1 VRLRDLGRWPSTT
14 VEAAAL
20 QDDLR
25 PLVDTVG
32 PGPRAIG
39 TAAGVDV
46 AYRDGSDRVTAAA
59 VVLDTGTFQVVEARV
74 AGSRAGFAYESG
86 FLAFRELPPIVT
98 VLQALETTPDLLV
111 CDGAGL
117 AHPRRFGLACHVGLL
132 ADLPT
137 VGVAKTPIGA
147 FDMPAE
153 PRGSWTDLVDRGE
166 VVGRALR
173 TQDGV
178 RPVSVG
184 HCIDLD
190 TACAH
195 VLRLC
200 PRYRLPETTRQAD
213 RLARLAALR

>member
-1 VRLRDLGRWPSTT
+1 LP
-14 VEAAAL
+14 
-20 QDDLR
+20 
-25 PLVDTVG
+25 
-32 PGPRAIG
+32 AIA
-39 TAAGVDV
+39 T
-46 AYRDGSDRVTAAA
+46 
-59 VVLDTGTFQVVEARV
+59 L
-74 AGSRAGFAYESG
+74 
-86 FLAFRELPPIVT
+86 
-98 VLQALETTPDLLV
+98 LQALATTPDLLV

-117 AHPRRFGLACHVGLL
+117 AHPRRFGFACHVGLL

-153 PRGSWTDLVDRGE
+153 PRGSWTALVDRGE

-173 TQDGV
+173 TQAGV
-178 RPVSVG
+178 RPVFVSVG
-184 HCIDLD
+184 HRIDLD

-200 PRYRLPETTRQAD
+200 PRYRLPETTREAD